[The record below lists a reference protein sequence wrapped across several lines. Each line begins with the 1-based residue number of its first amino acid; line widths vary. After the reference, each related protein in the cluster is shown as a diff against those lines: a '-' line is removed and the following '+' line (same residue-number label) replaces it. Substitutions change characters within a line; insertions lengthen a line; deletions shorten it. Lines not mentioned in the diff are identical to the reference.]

1 VFSLGVINPIK
12 YQGWDE
18 LLLSHPDHS
27 IFHTAGWARVLID
40 SYGFTPHY
48 FLCVEDG
55 KIAVAMPM
63 MEIRNFGTGTR
74 GVSLPFSDYCD
85 PLLSGNVRLQDVLGN
100 AIEYGKKRGL
110 TSLEI
115 RTRKEVPEE
124 ISPYGYYFHHDLDI
138 TEGEEKLFSR
148 FRGSNQRN
156 IKNATRKGVEV
167 KFQTSLEAVEK
178 YYALHCGTRKRHG
191 LPPQPFSFFRNIQK
205 HILSKGN
212 GFVALAYYRGESIA
226 GGIYIHSGEKA
237 LFKFGASEVRYQ
249 ELRANNLIMW
259 EAIRWY
265 SRNGFRNFSFG
276 RTDPE
281 NEGLRNYKRGWGS
294 NENKIANIKY
304 DVKNNKYSNKK
315 KITYGFH
322 NKIFNHLPISI
333 SRLIGGMIY
342 KYMD

>member
-1 VFSLGVINPIK
+1 
-12 YQGWDE
+12 
-18 LLLSHPDHS
+18 
-27 IFHTAGWARVLID
+27 
-40 SYGFTPHY
+40 
-48 FLCVEDG
+48 VEDG

-85 PLLSGNVRLQDVLGN
+85 PLLSGNVRFQDVLGN
-100 AIEYGKKRGL
+100 AIDYGKKKGL

-124 ISPYGYYFHHDLDI
+124 VSPYLYYLHHELDI

-178 YYALHCGTRKRHG
+178 YYALHCGTRKMHG

-212 GFVALAYYRGESIA
+212 GFVALANYRGESIA
-226 GGIYIHSGEKA
+226 GGIYVHSGEKA
-237 LFKFGASEVRYQ
+237 LFKFGASEARYQ
-249 ELRANNLIMW
+249 ELRANNLLMW

-304 DVKNNKYSNKK
+304 DVKKNKYSNKK

-322 NKIFNHLPISI
+322 NKIFNHLPVSI
-333 SRLIGGMIY
+333 SKLISGMIY
-342 KYMD
+342 KYMG

>member
-1 VFSLGVINPIK
+1 
-12 YQGWDE
+12 
-18 LLLSHPDHS
+18 
-27 IFHTAGWARVLID
+27 
-40 SYGFTPHY
+40 
-48 FLCVEDG
+48 VEDG

-85 PLLSGNVRLQDVLGN
+85 PLLSENVRLQDVLEN
-100 AIEYGKKRGL
+100 AIEYGKKTGL

-115 RTRKEVPEE
+115 RTQKEVPEE
-124 ISPYGYYFHHDLDI
+124 ISTYVCYFHHNLDI

-148 FRGSNQRN
+148 FRASNQRN
-156 IKNATRKGVEV
+156 IRNATRKGVEV
-167 KFQTSLEAVEK
+167 KFQTSLDAVGK
-178 YYALHCGTRKRHG
+178 YYVLHCGTRKMHG
-191 LPPQPFSFFRNIQK
+191 LPPQPFSFFRNIQI

-226 GGIYIHSGEKA
+226 GGIFFHSGEKG

-259 EAIRWY
+259 EALRWY

-304 DVKNNKYSNKK
+304 DVKNNKYSNKQK
-315 KITYGFH
+315 FIYGYH
-322 NKIFNHLPISI
+322 NTIFNHLPIGI
-333 SRLIGGMIY
+333 SKQISKIFY